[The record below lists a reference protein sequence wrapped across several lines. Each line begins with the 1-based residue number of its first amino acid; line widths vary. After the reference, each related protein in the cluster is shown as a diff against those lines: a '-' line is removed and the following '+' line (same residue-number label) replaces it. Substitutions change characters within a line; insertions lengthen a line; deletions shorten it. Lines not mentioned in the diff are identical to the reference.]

1 MATTYFLA
9 RLIGLFMLSVGA
21 GVLLQSAVFISVLN
35 DLVASRTALFMTG
48 LALLLLGLLVVLD
61 HNVWNAG
68 FPALAVTLIGWLLI
82 LRGLL
87 SMFVPGP
94 QIARLIR
101 LMRFEEFPW
110 PYGVAIVA
118 LGAYLT
124 WAGFSA

>member
-82 LRGLL
+82 LRGLYNRAMATTYFL
-87 SMFVPGP
+87 
-94 QIARLIR
+94 ARLIG
-101 LMRFEEFPW
+101 LF
-110 PYGVAIVA
+110 
-118 LGAYLT
+118 YLT